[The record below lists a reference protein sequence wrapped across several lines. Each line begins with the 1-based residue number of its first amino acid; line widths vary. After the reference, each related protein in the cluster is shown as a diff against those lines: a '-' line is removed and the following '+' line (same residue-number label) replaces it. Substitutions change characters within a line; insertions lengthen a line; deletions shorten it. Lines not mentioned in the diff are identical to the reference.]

1 MDQTHFLH
9 NDWINTMND
18 MSGKV
23 AVVTGGAAGIGRAIA
38 ENFSR
43 LGATVVVGDVSTDTS
58 VAQTITSRGG
68 ECVFLPCDV
77 SDPESVGA
85 FARSICER
93 HDGRIDVLVNNAG
106 TNGECHLVE
115 KMPLDVWERTFRI
128 NVTGMMLVTKA
139 FIPQLR
145 ASGSGAIVNIA
156 SNTGRRGVQWRSDYA
171 CSKWAVIGFT
181 QTLAIELAS
190 SGIRANTVN
199 PGPVAGDRIDQIL
212 EMHAAAEGRTVQA
225 IKEEWLQAVPL
236 KRFVEPQ
243 EVADTVAYLASTQS
257 GALTGQALEVSCG
270 LVMS

>member
-1 MDQTHFLH
+1 
-9 NDWINTMND
+9 MND

-23 AVVTGGAAGIGRAIA
+23 AVITGGAAGIGRAIA
-38 ENFSR
+38 ENFSL
-43 LGATVVVGDVSTDTS
+43 LGASVVVGDVSKDTS
-58 VAQTITSRGG
+58 VVQAITSRGG
-68 ECVFLPCDV
+68 KCVLLHCDV
-77 SDPESVGA
+77 SDPTSIEA
-85 FARSICER
+85 FAKSVCEQ
-93 HDGRIDVLVNNAG
+93 HGGRIDVLVNNAG
-106 TNGECHLVE
+106 TNGACHLVE
-115 KMPLDVWERTFRI
+115 NMPLDAWERTFRI

-145 ASGSGAIVNIA
+145 ARGRGAIVNIA
-156 SNTGRRGVQWRSDYA
+156 SNTGRRGVPWRSDYA

-212 EMHAAAEGRTVQA
+212 EMHAAAEGRAVQA

-236 KRFVEPQ
+236 KRFVEPH
-243 EVADTVAYLASTQS
+243 EVADTVAYLASAKS